1 METKKI
7 LIIGGLILFLF
18 LIIRRK
24 PSNTNTATN
33 TNTNTN
39 TTVVYRRPVTPAV
52 GPNPHYNAY
61 KAQYYN

>member
-33 TNTNTN
+33 TNTNT
-39 TTVVYRRPVTPAV
+39 TVVYRRPVTPAV